1 MKKLTSILLVLS
13 LCTSLYGCSRMGTN
27 IYNGLNNKRLE
38 TKSTG
43 LDNTCIN
50 WFFIPNNESRTPD
63 INDKLN
69 FKLSD
74 YDAIYNGPK
83 SPNVKSLYLT
93 FDEGYENGYTEQILD
108 VLKEK
113 NVKAIFF
120 VTSHYITYSPD
131 TVKRMVDEG
140 HIVANHT
147 NHHYSMPSV
156 TYSTDVFNKEL
167 TDVEDKFKELTG
179 KDMPKFF
186 RPPMGKYSI
195 NSLKKTND
203 LGYKSIFWSFAYKD
217 WIIDNQPSE
226 EVAIKKITQGV
237 HPGCIMLLHAV
248 SKTNTA
254 VLKTVIQQIRADG
267 YEFKPLTDLPEY
279 QSQ

>member
-83 SPNVKSLYLT
+83 SPILSHCIKMLTNLKFRMMARIVIWYLFMIMT
-93 FDEGYENGYTEQILD
+93 IL
-108 VLKEK
+108 
-113 NVKAIFF
+113 
-120 VTSHYITYSPD
+120 
-131 TVKRMVDEG
+131 R
-140 HIVANHT
+140 
-147 NHHYSMPSV
+147 SV
-156 TYSTDVFNKEL
+156 
-167 TDVEDKFKELTG
+167 
-179 KDMPKFF
+179 
-186 RPPMGKYSI
+186 
-195 NSLKKTND
+195 
-203 LGYKSIFWSFAYKD
+203 
-217 WIIDNQPSE
+217 
-226 EVAIKKITQGV
+226 
-237 HPGCIMLLHAV
+237 
-248 SKTNTA
+248 
-254 VLKTVIQQIRADG
+254 VIRIR
-267 YEFKPLTDLPEY
+267 
-279 QSQ
+279 

>member
-63 INDKLN
+63 VNDKLN

-93 FDEGYENGYTEQILD
+93 FDEGYENGNTAKILD
-108 VLKEK
+108 ILKENNK
-113 NVKAIFF
+113 LIGQAGLTMQNINIKING
-120 VTSHYITYSPD
+120 SNELLEIGYL
-131 TVKRMVDEG
+131 
-140 HIVANHT
+140 
-147 NHHYSMPSV
+147 
-156 TYSTDVFNKEL
+156 FNKNYWHKGFAIESA
-167 TDVEDKFKELTG
+167 VSCKEYAFNKLNV
-179 KDMPKFF
+179 D
-186 RPPMGKYSI
+186 RVYSI
-195 NSLKKTND
+195 
-203 LGYKSIFWSFAYKD
+203 IR
-217 WIIDNQPSE
+217 DNNIPSQK
-226 EVAIKKITQGV
+226 VAIKNQMKIVGKITKHYYNMDMPHYV
-237 HPGCIMLLHAV
+237 FCCE
-248 SKTNTA
+248 K
-254 VLKTVIQQIRADG
+254 
-267 YEFKPLTDLPEY
+267 
-279 QSQ
+279 

>member
-69 FKLSD
+69 FELSD

-93 FDEGYENGYTEQILD
+93 FDEGYEKGYTGAILD
-108 VLKEK
+108 TLKELK
-113 NVKAIFF
+113 IPAAFF
-120 VTSHYITYSPD
+120 VVKPYIDSEPELI
-131 TVKRMVDEG
+131 KRMVDEG
-140 HIVANHT
+140 HLVCNHS
-147 NHHYSMPSV
+147 NHHPSMASI
-156 TYSTDVFNKEL
+156 TDPEKFKKEL
-167 TDVEDKFKELTG
+167 TDVEAAFKELTG
-179 KDMPKFF
+179 KDMPKYF
-186 RPPMGKYSI
+186 RPPMGKYSKK
-195 NSLKKTND
+195 SLEMTKA

-217 WIIDNQPSE
+217 WLVDDQPSE
-226 EVAIKKITQGV
+226 SFAIEKIKKGA
-237 HPGCIMLLHAV
+237 HPGGILLLHAV
-248 SKTNTA
+248 SNTNTKVMKQ
-254 VLKTVIQQIRADG
+254 VLSDLQAEG
-267 YEFKPLTDLPEY
+267 YVFKSLDELPE
-279 QSQ
+279 

>member
-108 VLKEK
+108 VLKAK
-113 NVKAIFF
+113 NVKAAFF
-120 VTSHYITYSPD
+120 VTKPYIESDPEL
-131 TVKRMVDEG
+131 VKRMVAEG
-140 HIVANHT
+140 HLVGNH
-147 NHHYSMPSV
+147 SV
-156 TYSTDVFNKEL
+156 KHLSSPTLSDSQLKNEL
-167 TDVEDKFKELTG
+167 TETAQAFEKVTG
-179 KDMPKFF
+179 QAMPKVF
-186 RPPMGKYSI
+186 RPPMGEYSERTLAVTS
-195 NSLKKTND
+195 NM
-203 LGYKSIFWSFAYKD
+203 GYKTVFWSFAYKD
-217 WIIDNQPSE
+217 WITTAQPGKD
-226 EVAIKKITQGV
+226 VAYNTVMSKYHNGAV
-237 HPGCIMLLHAV
+237 LLLHAV
-248 SKTNTA
+248 SKSNTEA
-254 VLKTVIQQIRADG
+254 LGDIIDSLRAKG
-267 YEFKPLTDLPEY
+267 YTFDTLNNL
-279 QSQ
+279 

>member
-120 VTSHYITYSPD
+120 VTSPYITYSPD

-186 RPPMGKYSI
+186 RPPMGQYSQK
-195 NSLKKTND
+195 SLAMTKD
-203 LGYKSIFWSFAYKD
+203 LGYKTVFWSFAYGD
-217 WIIDNQPSE
+217 YEPSNQPSPYE
-226 EVAIKKITQGV
+226 GKKNILDHLHDGS
-237 HPGCIMLLHAV
+237 ILLLHAI
-248 SKTNTA
+248 SKTNA
-254 VLKTVIQQIRADG
+254 DILGEVIDEARKSG
-267 YEFKPLTDLPEY
+267 YEFYLLP
-279 QSQ
+279 

>member
-93 FDEGYENGYTEQILD
+93 FDEGYENGYT
-108 VLKEK
+108 
-113 NVKAIFF
+113 
-120 VTSHYITYSPD
+120 
-131 TVKRMVDEG
+131 
-140 HIVANHT
+140 
-147 NHHYSMPSV
+147 
-156 TYSTDVFNKEL
+156 
-167 TDVEDKFKELTG
+167 
-179 KDMPKFF
+179 
-186 RPPMGKYSI
+186 
-195 NSLKKTND
+195 
-203 LGYKSIFWSFAYKD
+203 
-217 WIIDNQPSE
+217 
-226 EVAIKKITQGV
+226 
-237 HPGCIMLLHAV
+237 
-248 SKTNTA
+248 
-254 VLKTVIQQIRADG
+254 
-267 YEFKPLTDLPEY
+267 
-279 QSQ
+279 

>member
-63 INDKLN
+63 VNDKLN

-167 TDVEDKFKELTG
+167 TDV
-179 KDMPKFF
+179 
-186 RPPMGKYSI
+186 
-195 NSLKKTND
+195 
-203 LGYKSIFWSFAYKD
+203 
-217 WIIDNQPSE
+217 
-226 EVAIKKITQGV
+226 
-237 HPGCIMLLHAV
+237 
-248 SKTNTA
+248 
-254 VLKTVIQQIRADG
+254 
-267 YEFKPLTDLPEY
+267 
-279 QSQ
+279 

>member
-1 MKKLTSILLVLS
+1 MLLLKKLTSILLVLS

-93 FDEGYENGYTEQILD
+93 FDEGYEAGYTSQIMQT
-108 VLKEK
+108 LKEQ
-113 NVKAIFF
+113 NVVATFF
-120 VTSHYITYSPD
+120 ITAHYVNTQPELVEQMI
-131 TVKRMVDEG
+131 KEN
-140 HIVANHT
+140 HI
-147 NHHYSMPSV
+147 
-156 TYSTDVFNKEL
+156 
-167 TDVEDKFKELTG
+167 
-179 KDMPKFF
+179 
-186 RPPMGKYSI
+186 
-195 NSLKKTND
+195 
-203 LGYKSIFWSFAYKD
+203 
-217 WIIDNQPSE
+217 
-226 EVAIKKITQGV
+226 
-237 HPGCIMLLHAV
+237 
-248 SKTNTA
+248 
-254 VLKTVIQQIRADG
+254 IR
-267 YEFKPLTDLPEY
+267 
-279 QSQ
+279 